1 MSGRDEAAAAAA
13 EAGEAET
20 EVLSPTPQAT
30 LDHFNSI
37 PWVASRLSDQTFRP
51 VHLSRTLTH
60 AGKGHTLMASTW
72 NTPTTISH
80 ILSTYRPPLTT
91 SNQKGEI
98 RRFYTFGG
106 GLNAHPNLLH
116 GGVIATILDSTM
128 GNVIGQELP
137 AHGAT
142 YTVKLTVE
150 YKRPVTTPGTVMA
163 RAWIVAIEG
172 RKVWVEGVVEDGE
185 GNVHARA
192 EGMWLRAKG
201 KANGKL

>member
-1 MSGRDEAAAAAA
+1 MSGRDEPRPAEAA
-13 EAGEAET
+13 EPEA
-20 EVLSPTPQAT
+20 SPTPQAT
-30 LDHFNSI
+30 LDHFHSI
-37 PWVASRLSDQTFRP
+37 SWVASRLSDQAFRP

-72 NTPTTISH
+72 NTPTTLSH
-80 ILSTYRPPLTT
+80 ILSTYRAPT
-91 SNQKGEI
+91 SDQRGEI

-137 AHGAT
+137 ADAAT
-142 YTVKLTVE
+142 FTVKLTVE

-163 RAWIVAIEG
+163 RAWIVSVQQ
-172 RKVWVEGVVEDGE
+172 RKVWVEGVVEDGK

-192 EGMWLRAKG
+192 EGLWLRGKG
-201 KANGKL
+201 KGKL